1 MGWMN
6 MAVPCSLLLEL
17 TDCTP
22 YSSGNPHKRVI
33 NHPSCV
39 LDFHQNPAFIL
50 PVSKL
55 FYLRRATLKIP
66 SFRDFRGADL
76 LCSSGEESHPA
87 FVRLWEESSCT
98 TARRFRIYVKAE
110 QKPAPLFAAL
120 SQSPCSYDWKQHSTT
135 ARWCHLS
142 LQPRGSSDQAVTPG
156 ILPHFAT

>member
-1 MGWMN
+1 

-22 YSSGNPHKRVI
+22 YSSGNPHKGVI

-39 LDFHQNPAFIL
+39 LDFHQNPAFTL

-55 FYLRRATLKIP
+55 FYLRCATLKIP

-87 FVRLWEESSCT
+87 FVHLWEESSCT
-98 TARRFRIYVKAE
+98 TARQFRIYVKAE
-110 QKPAPLFAAL
+110 QKPAPLFVPSARVPAPMTGNSTAL
-120 SQSPCSYDWKQHSTT
+120 QHVGAICPCNQGDHQTK
-135 ARWCHLS
+135 LS
-142 LQPRGSSDQAVTPG
+142 LLGFCPTSPPEH
-156 ILPHFAT
+156 L